1 MPRKAILV
9 IDDDGN
15 VRSTLVAILLQ
26 AGYRVVSTRFVCNAI
41 ESLIDNRFDL
51 VLMDLKMQDKEGF
64 ALLSN
69 LHIVYPEL
77 PVMVLTAHSA
87 MDIAKEV
94 EHLGARGY
102 FIKPVDPT
110 LLLGHIKEILSE
122 PETFNNMNLI
132 IN

>member
-1 MPRKAILV
+1 MPHKNILL
-9 IDDDGN
+9 IDDDEN

-41 ESLIDNRFDL
+41 EILIDQRFDL
-51 VLMDLKMQDKEGF
+51 VLMDLKMRDKEGF

-69 LHIVYPEL
+69 LHIVYPDL

-87 MDIAKEV
+87 MDIAKEA

-102 FIKPVDPT
+102 FFKPVDPT
-110 LLLGHIKEILSE
+110 LLLGQIKEILLQ
-122 PETFNNMNLI
+122 PETTKIDLHNY
-132 IN
+132 